1 MDLREKLYLE
11 REEGREEGWE
21 KGKEEG
27 REEGRAEGLSEGLA
41 MRNEQ
46 LIRSLSRKG
55 KSPEEIADLLD
66 LDIELIEKRLHE
78 NN

>member
-11 REEGREEGWE
+11 REKGREEGWK
-21 KGKEEG
+21 KGK
-27 REEGRAEGLSEGLA
+27 EEGRAEGLSEGLA

-46 LIRSLSRKG
+46 LIHSLSRKG
-55 KSPEEIADLLD
+55 KSAEEIADLLD
-66 LDIELIEKRLHE
+66 LDIELIKKRLYE